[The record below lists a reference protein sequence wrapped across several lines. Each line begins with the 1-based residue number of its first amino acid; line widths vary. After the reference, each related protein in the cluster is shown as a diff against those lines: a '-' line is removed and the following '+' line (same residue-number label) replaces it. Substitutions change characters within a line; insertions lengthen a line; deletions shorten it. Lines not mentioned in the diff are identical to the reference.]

1 MEYNDVEQALLDE
14 EHDAF
19 NNEPDA
25 LDEMIA
31 EATTRNPRFPALLEE
46 ARRRSDLID
55 ALIALRREAR
65 VTQQDIARRMETSQA
80 AVARMEAGDVD
91 PRLSTIQRY
100 AASMGKRVTWQIVD
114 DQASGQ

>member
-1 MEYNDVEQALLDE
+1 MHMDHDKVEQALLDE
-14 EHDAF
+14 EYDAL
-19 NNEPDA
+19 NNEADA

-31 EATTRNPRFPALLEE
+31 EATAHNPEFSALVEE
-46 ARRRSDLID
+46 ARCRSDLID
-55 ALIALRREAR
+55 ALVALRRAAR
-65 VTQQDIARRMETSQA
+65 VTQRDLARRMATSQA

-114 DQASGQ
+114 A

>member
-1 MEYNDVEQALLDE
+1 MDHDTVERALLDE
-14 EHDAF
+14 EYDAL
-19 NNEPDA
+19 NKEADA

-31 EATTRNPRFPALLEE
+31 EATARNPEFPALMNE
-46 ARRRSDLID
+46 ARCRSDLID
-55 ALIALRREAR
+55 ALVVLRREAR
-65 VTQQDIARRMETSQA
+65 VTQRDLARRMATSQA

-114 DQASGQ
+114 A